1 MLILIFLLTFSL
13 SNANIVLIYKT
24 RWLLMINNI
33 FFANYCKYSL
43 VEYPISNKRL
53 SISNRNFE
61 KLEITNTI
69 DKDCKYCSK
78 VNHND

>member
-13 SNANIVLIYKT
+13 SNANIVLTYKM
-24 RWLLMINNI
+24 RCLLMINNI

-43 VEYPISNKRL
+43 VEYPISNERL

-61 KLEITNTI
+61 KLEIPNTI

>member
-33 FFANYCKYSL
+33 FFSNYSKYLL
-43 VEYPISNKRL
+43 VESPIPNKRL
-53 SISNRNFE
+53 GISNRNFE

>member
-13 SNANIVLIYKT
+13 SNANIVLTYKM
-24 RWLLMINNI
+24 RCLLMINNI
-33 FFANYCKYSL
+33 FFANYCKYLL
-43 VEYPISNKRL
+43 VESP
-53 SISNRNFE
+53 ISNRNFE

-78 VNHND
+78 VNHNE

>member
-33 FFANYCKYSL
+33 FFSNYSKYLL
-43 VEYPISNKRL
+43 VESPISNKIL
-53 SISNRNFE
+53 GISNRNFE
-61 KLEITNTI
+61 KLEISNTI
-69 DKDCKYCSK
+69 GKNCKILFEGEL
-78 VNHND
+78 

>member
-13 SNANIVLIYKT
+13 SNANIVLTYKM
-24 RWLLMINNI
+24 RCLLMINNI
-33 FFANYCKYSL
+33 FFANYCKYLL
-43 VEYPISNKRL
+43 VESP
-53 SISNRNFE
+53 ISNRNFE

-78 VNHND
+78 VTHND

>member
-1 MLILIFLLTFSL
+1 MLILIFLLIFSF
-13 SNANIVLIYKT
+13 SYANIVLTYKM

-33 FFANYCKYSL
+33 FFANYCKYLL
-43 VEYPISNKRL
+43 VEYSISNKRL

-61 KLEITNTI
+61 KLEIPNTI

>member
-13 SNANIVLIYKT
+13 SNANIVLTYKM
-24 RWLLMINNI
+24 RCLLMINNI
-33 FFANYCKYSL
+33 FFANYCKYLL
-43 VEYPISNKRL
+43 VESP
-53 SISNRNFE
+53 ISNRNFE

-78 VNHND
+78 VNYND

>member
-33 FFANYCKYSL
+33 FFANYSKYLL
-43 VEYPISNKRL
+43 VESPISSKRL
-53 SISNRNFE
+53 GISNRNFE
-61 KLEITNTI
+61 KLEISNTI
-69 DKDCKYCSK
+69 GKNCKILFEGEL
-78 VNHND
+78 

>member
-33 FFANYCKYSL
+33 FFANYSKYLL
-43 VEYPISNKRL
+43 VASPIPNKRL
-53 SISNRNFE
+53 DISNRNFE
-61 KLEITNTI
+61 KLEISNTI
-69 DKDCKYCSK
+69 GKIAKYCPK
-78 VNHND
+78 VNYND

>member
-13 SNANIVLIYKT
+13 SNANIILTYKM
-24 RWLLMINNI
+24 RCLLMINNI
-33 FFANYCKYSL
+33 FFANYCKYLL
-43 VEYPISNKRL
+43 VESP
-53 SISNRNFE
+53 ISNRNFE

-78 VNHND
+78 VNYND

>member
-33 FFANYCKYSL
+33 FFSNYSKYLL
-43 VEYPISNKRL
+43 VESPISNKRL
-53 SISNRNFE
+53 GISHRNFE

>member
-33 FFANYCKYSL
+33 FFSNYSKYLL
-43 VEYPISNKRL
+43 VEYPIPNKRL
-53 SISNRNFE
+53 GISNRNFE

-78 VNHND
+78 VNHNE

>member
-13 SNANIVLIYKT
+13 SNANIILTYKM
-24 RWLLMINNI
+24 RCLLMINNI
-33 FFANYCKYSL
+33 FFANYCKYLL
-43 VEYPISNKRL
+43 VESP
-53 SISNRNFE
+53 ISNRNFE

>member
-13 SNANIVLIYKT
+13 SNTNIVLTYKM
-24 RWLLMINNI
+24 RCLLMINNI
-33 FFANYCKYSL
+33 FFANYCKYLL
-43 VEYPISNKRL
+43 VESP
-53 SISNRNFE
+53 ISNRNFE

-78 VNHND
+78 VNYND

>member
-1 MLILIFLLTFSL
+1 
-13 SNANIVLIYKT
+13 
-24 RWLLMINNI
+24 MINNI
-33 FFANYCKYSL
+33 FFANYCKYLL

-53 SISNRNFE
+53 GISNRNFE

>member
-13 SNANIVLIYKT
+13 SNANIVLTYKT
-24 RWLLMINNI
+24 RWSLMINNI
-33 FFANYCKYSL
+33 FFENYCKYLL
-43 VEYPISNKRL
+43 VESPISYKRL